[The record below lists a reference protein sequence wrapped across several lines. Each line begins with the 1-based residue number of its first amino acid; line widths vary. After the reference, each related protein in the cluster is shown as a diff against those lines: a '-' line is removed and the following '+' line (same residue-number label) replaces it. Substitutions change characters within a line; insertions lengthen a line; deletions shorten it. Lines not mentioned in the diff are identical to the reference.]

1 MAVRYLDGV
10 RLRRSAAAAARWVGQ
25 RQENL
30 NGINVF
36 PVPDGDT
43 GTNLAATLVSAVE
56 RAQRVRDRA
65 IGSVSRG
72 LADGALFGACGNSGA
87 ILAQF
92 FEGFAGALEGRQR
105 ASGEDLAEAVERAS
119 EAAHA
124 ALARP
129 REGTILTVMRVWS
142 ERFAREGA
150 VEGAN
155 LLDTFRVSLLDARE
169 ALARTPEQL
178 RELARAG
185 VVDAGAQG
193 FVYFLEG
200 ILHFAEGRIAGAV
213 IEEGDR
219 ATALE
224 HAAIEEDAGAIGPP
238 FCTECLIEGEGL
250 DLMAIRRTV
259 EGLGDSLVVAGSPRR
274 IRVHVHTDRP
284 EAVFA
289 AARGFGRVVRS
300 KADDMRLQHAAR
312 FERGGVAV
320 VTDSAA
326 DLPVRDLQ
334 RLRIHTVPLRV
345 VLGDSVYLDK
355 QTLDPDEVYDRLRRG
370 ETTVRTS
377 QPPPGDYV
385 SLFEYLF
392 EHYGSIV
399 VVSLSG
405 ALSGTTNA
413 ARTAAR
419 VVDGSRIA
427 VVDTGEASIGQGLV
441 ARAAAVA
448 ALEGG
453 DVGRVVAAAEEARDR
468 VRLFIGVPTLEYFVR
483 GGRVGGWTARLARW
497 LGVVPVMTVEP
508 HEGVPKL
515 ARIARKGKAHRATLS
530 KVRKELKKQS
540 APPDRVWI
548 AHASAAGTAD
558 AFRGALSRELPGAE
572 IEVLEVGPALGAH
585 AGPGALAVAWL
596 APPAAGA
603 PSSASGAAPAEGS
616 RVESN
621 ESSTQSEEGSG

>member
-10 RLRRSAAAAARWVGQ
+10 RLRRSVAAAARWVGQ

-65 IGSVSRG
+65 VGSVSRG

-92 FEGFAGALEGRQR
+92 FEGFAQALEGRQR
-105 ASGEDLAEAVERAS
+105 ATGEHMAEAVTRAS

-150 VEGAN
+150 TEGAD
-155 LLDTFRVSLLDARE
+155 LLDTFRCSLVDARE
-169 ALARTPEQL
+169 ALARTPQQL

-224 HAAIEEDAGAIGPP
+224 HAVVAEDAGAIEMA

-250 DLMAIRRTV
+250 DPVEIRRTV
-259 EGLGDSLVVAGSPRR
+259 EGFGDSLVVAGSPRR
-274 IRVHVHTDRP
+274 IRLHVHTGRP
-284 EAVFA
+284 EAVFEI
-289 AARGFGRVVRS
+289 ARGFGRVVGS

-312 FERGGVAV
+312 FERGGVAL

-326 DLPVRDLQ
+326 DLPERDLQ
-334 RLRIHTVPLRV
+334 RLRIHAVPLRV

-355 QTLDPDEVYDRLRRG
+355 QTLNPDEVYDRLRRG
-370 ETTVRTS
+370 ETAVRTS

-399 VVSLSG
+399 VVSLSA
-405 ALSGTTNA
+405 ALSGTMNA

-419 VVDGSRIA
+419 AVDGSRIV
-427 VVDTGEASIGQGLV
+427 VVDSGEASIGQGLV
-441 ARAAAVA
+441 ARAAAVR

-453 DVGRVVAAAEEARDR
+453 DIGQVVAAAEEARDR
-468 VRLFIGVPTLEYFVR
+468 VRMFIGVPTLEYFVR
-483 GGRVGGWTARLARW
+483 GGRIGGWKARLAIG
-497 LGVVPVMTVEP
+497 LGVVPVMTIEP
-508 HEGVPKL
+508 DEGVPKL
-515 ARIARKGKAHRATLS
+515 SRIARKGKAHRATLS
-530 KVRKELKKQS
+530 KVRMELGKEA

-548 AHASAAGTAD
+548 AHASASEAAD
-558 AFRGALSRELPGAE
+558 AFRSALERQLPAAE
-572 IEVLEVGPALGAH
+572 IEVVEVGPALGAH

-596 APPAAGA
+596 TARSGEDSPAAARSTGA
-603 PSSASGAAPAEGS
+603 SSA
-616 RVESN
+616 ESN
-621 ESSTQSEEGSG
+621 GSSTEREEGGA